1 MPLLRLERA
10 SLLHRDLALED
21 DDVESS
27 ELREPPDSEL
37 SILLPFLFA
46 ELAMCEDPSSDVSF
60 ETLADDPIEAC

>member
-37 SILLPFLFA
+37 SIFLPFLFA
-46 ELAMCEDPSSDVSF
+46 ELAMCEDPSSDVPF
-60 ETLADDPIEAC
+60 ETLVDDPIEAC